1 MSNEPIESVA
11 ITTEE
16 RILEAAMQVFAEVGF
31 DGARVDEIA
40 RRANANKA
48 AIYYHI
54 GDKEAVYTVVLQRV
68 FSSFVRHVIETV
80 QQAQTPEE
88 QLRVYIRTI
97 ANNIRKHPH
106 LPTIMMREF
115 ASGAKHLP
123 GAIVAEMTKMIGLL
137 STVLRNGEQEGVFA
151 HVTPLLIHILLV
163 GGHIFSNSIEM
174 VMSQHQQIIPPQLLA
189 AHQHFPE
196 TFPQEI
202 EETIL
207 RAVKKAPA

>member
-1 MSNEPIESVA
+1 MSNEPIEPVA
-11 ITTEE
+11 GTTEE
-16 RILEAAMQVFAEVGF
+16 RILDAAMQVFAEVGF

-68 FSSFVRHVIETV
+68 FSGFVRHVIETV

-88 QLRVYIRTI
+88 QLRAYIRTI
-97 ANNIRKHPH
+97 SNNIRKHPY

-115 ASGAKHLP
+115 AAGAKHLP

-137 STVLRNGEQEGVFA
+137 ASILRDGEEQGMFV
-151 HVTPLLIHILLV
+151 HVTPLLIHLLLV
-163 GGHIFSNSIEM
+163 GGHVFSSSMEM
-174 VMSQHQQIIPPQLLA
+174 LLVKHQQVIPPQLLA
-189 AHQHFPE
+189 AHQHFPD

-207 RAVKKAPA
+207 RAVKKPCA

>member
-1 MSNEPIESVA
+1 MSNEPIESVVG
-11 ITTEE
+11 TTEE
-16 RILEAAMQVFAEVGF
+16 RILDAAMQLFAEVGF

-68 FSSFVRHVIETV
+68 FSGFVRHVIETV

-88 QLRVYIRTI
+88 QLRAYIRTI
-97 ANNIRKHPH
+97 SNNIRKHPY

-123 GAIVAEMTKMIGLL
+123 GAIVAEMAKMIGLL
-137 STVLRNGEQEGVFA
+137 ASILRDGEEQGIFV
-151 HVTPLLIHILLV
+151 HVTPLLIHLLLV
-163 GGHIFSNSIEM
+163 GGHVFSSSTERLL
-174 VMSQHQQIIPPQLLA
+174 VKHQQMIPPQLLA

-207 RAVKKAPA
+207 RAVKKTAL

>member
-1 MSNEPIESVA
+1 MAHELVESESHP
-11 ITTEE
+11 TEE
-16 RILEAAMQVFAEVGF
+16 RILDAAMQVFAEVGF

-68 FSSFVRHVIETV
+68 FSGFVQHVIETV
-80 QQAQTPEE
+80 QQAQTPED
-88 QLRVYIRTI
+88 QLRLYIRTI

-123 GAIVAEMTKMIGLL
+123 GAIVEEMTKMIGLL
-137 STVLRNGEQEGVFA
+137 STILHNGEQQGVFV

-163 GGHIFSNSIEM
+163 GGHVFSNSIDLIM
-174 VMSQHQQIIPPQLLA
+174 LKHQQVIPPQLLA

-196 TFPQEI
+196 TFPREI

-207 RAVKKAPA
+207 RAVKKTSA

>member
-1 MSNEPIESVA
+1 MSNELLESGSG
-11 ITTEE
+11 TTEE
-16 RILEAAMQVFAEVGF
+16 RILDAAMQVFAEVGF

-68 FSSFVRHVIETV
+68 FTGFVRHVIETV
-80 QQAQTPEE
+80 EAERSPEE
-88 QLRVYIRTI
+88 RLRAYIRTI
-97 ANNIRKHPH
+97 AKNIRQHPY

-137 STVLRNGEQEGVFA
+137 AKILHDGEAQGVFV
-151 HVTPLLIHILLV
+151 HITPLLVHILLV
-163 GGHIFSNSIEM
+163 GGHIFSNSIDM
-174 VMSQHQQIIPPQLLA
+174 IMLKHQQVIPPQLLA
-189 AHQHFPE
+189 AHQHFPD

-207 RAVKKAPA
+207 RAVKKISA